1 MARKLLEVAAE
12 VPGLGVSRGV
22 AVGASRQRG
31 SARPLYSNHA
41 EYIDLLSSFLDT
53 PTVISVPLIVVPQ
66 EPQASTALYGHL
78 VAYYQDNTLHSE
90 LARKIFV
97 FPDQGYRCVSKV

>member
-12 VPGLGVSRGV
+12 VPGLGGSRAV
-22 AVGASRQRG
+22 AVEASRQRG

-53 PTVISVPLIVVPQ
+53 PTVISVPLIVVPRGD
-66 EPQASTALYGHL
+66 EDPSCRFRESRSDFSALRASL
-78 VAYYQDNTLHSE
+78 
-90 LARKIFV
+90 
-97 FPDQGYRCVSKV
+97 